1 MLPVLKSNEY
11 TLSNDESRL
20 GYLTPTPAYTPVED
34 IKTIFAS
41 QGYIWL
47 KGLLDKEEVV
57 AFRKKYFTTL
67 KDTGIVKETVP
78 IELGIFSGAM
88 ENKTVTNQKIAE
100 LVLWQEYEQLCR
112 SAALVNL
119 MENYFGGSVHLHKR
133 KLIRH
138 TLPHDK
144 NATGAHYDLTYLRAG
159 TDQLITAWIPIGDVS
174 IEMGGLI
181 YLEGTHSWGKQKEA
195 EFAEKNK
202 ELSLEERINAFNKN
216 MGEVGW
222 LTKDLPTLAEKLN
235 TRWLCANYEAGD
247 VVLHSPYMIHAS
259 TMNQDAQGRMR
270 LSTDIRYQLAEDAID
285 MRWSK
290 DWNPNDNL

>member
-11 TLSNDESRL
+11 TLSNDGSRL
-20 GYLTPTPAYTPVED
+20 GYLKSTPAHTPVQEL
-34 IKTIFAS
+34 KTIFDA

-47 KGLLDKEEVV
+47 KGLLDKEQVLD
-57 AFRKKYFTTL
+57 FRKKYFTSL
-67 KDTGIVKETVP
+67 KDTGIIKENTP
-78 IELGIFSGAM
+78 IELGIFSGAI
-88 ENKTVTNQKIAE
+88 ENKTLANQKIAE
-100 LVLWQEYEQLCR
+100 LVLWKEYEAFCKSEKLVQLF
-112 SAALVNL
+112 
-119 MENYFGGSVHLHKR
+119 ENYFGGSVYLHKR

-138 TLPHDK
+138 TLPGDK

-159 TDQLITAWIPIGDVS
+159 TDKLITAWIPIGEVS
-174 IEMGGLI
+174 IEMGGLM
-181 YLEGTHSWGKQKEA
+181 YLEGTHSWGKEMEKE
-195 EFAEKNK
+195 FSKKNK
-202 ELSLEERINAFNKN
+202 TLSAKERINAFNKN

-222 LTKDLPTLAEKLN
+222 LTKDLPSLAEKLN

-259 TMNQDAQGRMR
+259 TMNQDTQGRMR
-270 LSTDIRYQLAEDAID
+270 LSTDIRYQLAEDEID